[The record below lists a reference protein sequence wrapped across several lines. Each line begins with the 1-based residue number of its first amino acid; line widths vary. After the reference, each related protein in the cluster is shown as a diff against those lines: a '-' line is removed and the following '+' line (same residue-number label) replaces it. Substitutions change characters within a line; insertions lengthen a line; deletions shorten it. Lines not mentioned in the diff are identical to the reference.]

1 MNAPLAFLLAAALVA
16 APARAE
22 LIIADRSV
30 PPQEF
35 AYEHPFLRFL
45 VFSSPETRGQ
55 AILPPAPVFVAP
67 PPLIWRAPGATP
79 PYPPA
84 MPPAFNRGSAPSNR
98 DLASYS
104 LARAHA
110 MGQGFYRRDNGWP
123 LSLYY
128 GPTTSWYG
136 TPLYGGWT
144 LSPYPPAAPGASHPS
159 NRDNANYLIER
170 AHQYSQDAY
179 RTP

>member
-1 MNAPLAFLLAAALVA
+1 MNALRIVLLAASLAIF
-16 APARAE
+16 PARAE
-22 LIIADRSV
+22 LIVADKSV
-30 PPQEF
+30 PPHEF

-67 PPLIWRAPGATP
+67 PPLLWRAPGAMP

-84 MPPAFNRGSAPSNR
+84 TPRGFNLSGAPSNR

-110 MGQGFYRRDNGWP
+110 MGQGVYRRENGW
-123 LSLYY
+123 SLYF
-128 GPTTSWYG
+128 GPTTWLG
-136 TPLYGGWT
+136 TPLYGWGA
-144 LSPYPPAAPGASHPS
+144 PAYPPVAPGASHPS
-159 NRDNANYLIER
+159 NRDNASYLIER
-170 AHQYSQDAY
+170 AHRFSQDAY
-179 RTP
+179 RKP